1 MLNWQFE
8 HADYYRWIEAVVVYA
23 RENFQAEV
31 ELLADENAYVY
42 SNERNKLQVVGGTNP
57 RDKLYILLHEM
68 GHLERMMNSQ
78 SDSTFFMDKS
88 GDRNIR
94 EKTMTLMEEVLAWRT
109 GEEIAKK
116 LNIQIED
123 RAWQRL
129 MNKTVE
135 KYVEWVNENN

>member
-1 MLNWQFE
+1 VLNWQFE
-8 HADYYRWIEAVVVYA
+8 NADYYKWIGDVAEYA

-31 ELLADENAYVY
+31 ELLADENAYIY
-42 SNERNKLQVVGGTNP
+42 SNKRSKLRIVGGIHP

-68 GHLERMMNSQ
+68 GHLERRVNNQ

-94 EKTMTLMEEVLAWRT
+94 EKTMTLMEEVLAWHT

>member
-8 HADYYRWIEAVVVYA
+8 NADYYKWIGDVAEYA

-31 ELLADENAYVY
+31 ELLADENAYIY
-42 SNERNKLQVVGGTNP
+42 SNKRSKLRIVGGIHP

-68 GHLERMMNSQ
+68 GHLERRVNNQ

-94 EKTMTLMEEVLAWRT
+94 EKTMTLMEEVLAWHT